1 MSKTAQRTDPKLWD
15 KVKSEVT
22 RSGKGGEPGQ
32 WSARKAQLAVQEY
45 KKRGGGYLGHKSG
58 DNSLKQW
65 SGSLK
70 QWSGMKSARNSR
82 DTGERYLPERAR
94 DVLSDGDYR
103 KAPAKKRADT
113 KNGKQFFSHPEDVAE
128 KTTRRR
134 SRAKSPGKTK
144 PATQKRDALLKQA
157 RYLDIEGR
165 SNMLKSELED
175 AIRLAKH

>member
-15 KVKSEVT
+15 KVKSKVT

-65 SGSLK
+65 SG
-70 QWSGMKSARNSR
+70 MKSARR
-82 DTGERYLPERAR
+82 DTGERYIPERAR

-103 KAPAKKRADT
+103 KAPAKNRADA

>member
-15 KVKSEVT
+15 KVKSKVT

-45 KKRGGGYLGHKSG
+45 KKRGGDYLGKKSA

-65 SGSLK
+65 SDEDWDTK
-70 QWSGMKSARNSR
+70 SGRDSR
-82 DTGERYLPERAR
+82 RAGERCLPRAKA
-94 DVLSDGDYR
+94 DADYG
-103 KAPAKKRADT
+103 KASSAKRGDT
-113 KNGKQFFSHPEDVAE
+113 KKGKHGSSKAEGVAD
-128 KTTRRR
+128 KTAQQRSTSTSPTKTRR
-134 SRAKSPGKTK
+134 
-144 PATQKRDALLKQA
+144 PAQNKDELLKQA

-165 SNMLKSELED
+165 SNMLKTELQE

>member
-22 RSGKGGEPGQ
+22 RGGKGGEPGQ

-45 KKRGGGYLGHKSG
+45 KKRGGGYLDAKSH

-65 SGSLK
+65 SDEDWGTK
-70 QWSGMKSARNSR
+70 SGRNSR
-82 DTGERYLPERAR
+82 ETGERYLPKKAR
-94 DVLSDGDYR
+94 KALSDDDDR
-103 KAPAKKRADT
+103 KTSAKKGVGT
-113 KNGKQFFSHPEDVAE
+113 KKGKQASRQPKEVEE
-128 KTTRRR
+128 KTARNRTT
-134 SRAKSPGKTK
+134 AKAKLPK
-144 PATQKRDALLKQA
+144 QKKDELLKQA